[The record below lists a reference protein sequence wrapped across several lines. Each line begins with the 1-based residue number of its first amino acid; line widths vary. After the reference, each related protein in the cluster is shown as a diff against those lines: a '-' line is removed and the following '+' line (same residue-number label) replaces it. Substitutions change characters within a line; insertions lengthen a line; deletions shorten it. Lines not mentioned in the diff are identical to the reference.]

1 MNTKTCFSNSGSN
14 NECTLTSS
22 ASVEETWR
30 TFAPV
35 KALKASFGAFA
46 GLLDFTLMD
55 SSLTALSG
63 AFFLFRGAFFC
74 LSLVRKRARPA
85 EREEEE
91 QEEENIVLLLLYPCK
106 SEYELGKKWE
116 GKDFSFTDACTPL

>member
-55 SSLTALSG
+55 SDSSLTALSG
-63 AFFLFRGAFFC
+63 AFFLFLGAFFC
-74 LSLVRKRARPA
+74 LLVVRKRARPV

-91 QEEENIVLLLLYPCK
+91 QEEENIVLLLLLYP
-106 SEYELGKKWE
+106 YV
-116 GKDFSFTDACTPL
+116 